1 MLSFASEPDPKYFSF
16 GPKLKPGCSKVGKA
30 IKCPETDPV
39 KLAQMDKKYASA
51 AAAMWRRV
59 LQYESLLT
67 TYSFARMWDYH
78 GMVTGSTA
86 AFNTEQRKFAHELKV
101 ACISS
106 GRTLQQCGL

>member
-1 MLSFASEPDPKYFSF
+1 MISFASEPDPKYFSY

-39 KLAQMDKKYASA
+39 KIAQNDKRYAAA
-51 AAAMWRRV
+51 AAAMWPRV

-67 TYSFARMWDYH
+67 TYSFARMLDYNM
-78 GMVTGSTA
+78 MVTGGTA
-86 AFNTEQRKFAHELKV
+86 ALNTEQRKFAQELKV
-101 ACISS
+101 ACISG